1 MEKRRLREK
10 VDYGKS
16 RYRSR
21 KGEVDVSL
29 LREGTYLGKGELK
42 DGLPRSC
49 PRKANKIDFVD
60 QTIRDAQQ
68 SLWGFTM
75 RTDMITPIA
84 EMMDQVGY
92 RAIATVGSQAFTVQ
106 VRNLNEDPWERIRV
120 LSKLITRTPLR
131 GSYQIGSLSSFDLST
146 PRDII
151 TLWIKRSVAHG
162 IKSFWICDYQD
173 NMERFRY
180 FAQIA
185 RAEGAEVVP
194 ALMYT
199 SSPVHTSEHWAQ
211 KTRRIAEAKDC
222 VDRIMI
228 EDASGVIT
236 PEDTRELVSTVL
248 KNCDGLP
255 LEFHSHCNSGLA
267 LLCYLE
273 AIQSGVTT
281 VHTAV
286 APLANGTSLPATETI
301 LRNARRLGYTSDL
314 DEDALAAVSA
324 HFRKIAEKEGLPI
337 GVPMEYDLFHFEHQV
352 PGGMM
357 TNLTRQLREVG
368 MEHRL
373 DEILEEV
380 VLVRKE
386 FGYPVMAT
394 PYSQIVG
401 AQAVENVVSG
411 ERYKQIT
418 DEAIKYALGYYG
430 EPVVPIDPNVMD
442 RIMGLPRTKEFLN
455 WKPEGYL
462 KSVEELRQEIGP
474 ELSDDDLLLRI
485 LIPGK
490 PLKRGEPK
498 KQVTAPVAKPMAPG
512 SPPMDFPTEFS
523 VDVDGE
529 IFNVKISPVWDGA
542 GKNEKTTE
550 GEAPKKPKRPK
561 ALPPGAVVSGMAGLV
576 LSFEVKVGDSVNAG
590 DLVAMIEAMK
600 MRRHVNCPHGGVVKE
615 ICAREGEIVEPEDL
629 LMVVA

>member
-1 MEKRRLREK
+1 M
-10 VDYGKS
+10 
-16 RYRSR
+16 
-21 KGEVDVSL
+21 
-29 LREGTYLGKGELK
+29 
-42 DGLPRSC
+42 
-49 PRKANKIDFVD
+49 NKIEFVD

-75 RTDMITPIA
+75 RTDHMTPIA
-84 EMMDQVGY
+84 ETMDKVGY

-120 LSKLITRTPLR
+120 LSRLITRTPVR

-151 TLWIKRSVAHG
+151 TLWIKRSVANG
-162 IKSFWICDYQD
+162 IKSFWICDYQTD
-173 NMERFRY
+173 FEKFVY
-180 FAQIA
+180 FARIA
-185 RAEGAEVVP
+185 KAQGAEVVP

-199 SSPVHTSEHWAQ
+199 SSPAHTSEHWAR
-211 KTRRIAEAKDC
+211 KTRWLAEAKEC

-236 PEDTRELVSTVL
+236 PEATRELVSTVL

-267 LLCYLE
+267 PLCYLE

-301 LRNARRLGYTSDL
+301 LRNARRLGFTVDL

-324 HFRKIAEKEGLPI
+324 HFRKIAEEEGLPI
-337 GVPMEYDLFHFEHQV
+337 GVPLEYGLFHYAHQV

-357 TNLTRQLREVG
+357 TNLTRQLKEVG

-380 VLVRKE
+380 VQVRKE

-401 AQAVENVVSG
+401 AQAVENVISG
-411 ERYKQIT
+411 ERYKQMT
-418 DEAIKYALGYYG
+418 DEAIKYVLGYYG
-430 EPVVPIDPNVMD
+430 EPVVPIDQSIIDRVMS
-442 RIMGLPRTKEFLN
+442 LPRSKAFLN

-490 PLKRGEPK
+490 PLKRSEPV
-498 KQVTAPVAKPMAPG
+498 KQVTQSATKSTAPAGPLP
-512 SPPMDFPTEFS
+512 DFPKEFS

-529 IFNVKISPVWDGA
+529 VFNVKISPVWDGTGNGETITQA
-542 GKNEKTTE
+542 GTPQTPRTQKVAK
-550 GEAPKKPKRPK
+550 GPKDV
-561 ALPPGAVVSGMAGLV
+561 PPGAVLCGMAGLV
-576 LSFEVKVGDSVNAG
+576 LSIEAKVGATVNPG
-590 DLVAMIEAMK
+590 DLLAMIEAMK
-600 MRRHVNCPHGGVVKE
+600 MRRHVNAPRGGVVKE
-615 ICAREGEIVEPEDL
+615 IWVREGEIVEPEDV
-629 LMVVA
+629 LMVME

>member
-1 MEKRRLREK
+1 M
-10 VDYGKS
+10 
-16 RYRSR
+16 
-21 KGEVDVSL
+21 
-29 LREGTYLGKGELK
+29 
-42 DGLPRSC
+42 
-49 PRKANKIDFVD
+49 A
-60 QTIRDAQQ
+60 
-68 SLWGFTM
+68 
-75 RTDMITPIA
+75 PIA
-84 EMMDQVGY
+84 EMMDRVGY

-106 VRNLNEDPWERIRV
+106 VRNLNEDPWERIRI
-120 LSKLITRTPLR
+120 LSKMIIKTPLR

-151 TLWIKRSVAHG
+151 GLWIKRSVVNG
-162 IKSFWICDYQD
+162 IRSFWICDYQTD
-173 NMERFRY
+173 MEKFVY
-180 FAQIA
+180 FARLA
-185 RAEGAEVVP
+185 KAEGAEVVP

-199 SSPVHTSEHWAQ
+199 SSPVHTNEHWAQ
-211 KTRRIAEAKDC
+211 KTRLIAGAKDC

-236 PEDTRELVSTVL
+236 PEGTRELVSTVQ
-248 KNCDGLP
+248 KNCDGLS

-267 LLCYLE
+267 PLCYLE

-286 APLANGTSLPATETI
+286 APLANGTSLPAVETI
-301 LRNARRLGYTSDL
+301 LRNARRLGYSSDV

-324 HFRKIAEKEGLPI
+324 HFRRIAEKEGLPI
-337 GVPMEYDLFHFEHQV
+337 GAPLEYDLFHFEHQV

-401 AQAVENVVSG
+401 AQAVENVLLG
-411 ERYKQIT
+411 ERYKQIP
-418 DEAIKYALGYYG
+418 DEAIKYVLGYYG
-430 EPVVPIDPNVMD
+430 EPVVPIDQNVVD
-442 RIMGLPRTKEFLN
+442 RITSLPRTKEFLN

-474 ELSDDDLLLRI
+474 ELSDDNLLLRI

-498 KQVTAPVAKPMAPG
+498 KEAKSPAGKATMAA
-512 SPPMDFPTEFS
+512 SPTTDFPAEFT

-529 IFNVKISPVWDGA
+529 VFNVKISPVWDGA
-542 GKNEKTTE
+542 GKTETIMQAETQQTPKTV
-550 GEAPKKPKRPK
+550 KRPK
-561 ALPPGAVVSGMAGLV
+561 ELPPGAVASGMAGMI
-576 LSFEVKVGDSVNAG
+576 LSFEVKVGDRVKGG

-600 MRRHVNCPHGGVVKE
+600 MRRHVHSPHSGVVSE
-615 ICAREGEIVEPEDL
+615 IWAHEGDMVDPEDV
-629 LMVVA
+629 LMVVE